1 MRICVILEG
10 CYPYVTGGVSTWMHQ
25 YIKAMPEHEFVL
37 WTIGASSRDRGKFKY
52 ELPDNVTE
60 VHEIFL
66 QDALNLPPGKK
77 KYRLKQEELQALR
90 DFVHCSRPDWEVLFH
105 MYNDKGMSPMSFLM
119 SKEFLDILTDICE
132 DDYPYTAFSDMF
144 HTLRSMFLPV
154 LYTICQEV
162 PRADLYH
169 AIATG
174 YSGILAR
181 LGSYK
186 YHVPFMLTEHGIYTR
201 EREEEI
207 IRAQWVPA
215 AFKRFWVR
223 FFYML
228 SAAVYD
234 RADMITSLFGNA
246 RKIQI
251 DIGCA
256 PERCRVIPNGIHY
269 KRFCDIPLKEE
280 DGWTDIGA
288 LVRLAPI
295 KDIKTLIYSF
305 YELKFRL
312 EKVRLHIIGPEDD
325 KQYAQECYELVRQLG
340 VKDVLFPGMVNVL
353 EYMKKL
359 DFTVLTSISEGQP
372 LSVLESFAAGRPCV
386 TTDVGCC
393 RELLNGMEGDELGSA
408 GFCVPPM
415 DREALCSAMERMCLR
430 VEERYRMGQIGK
442 KRVEQF
448 YRHEDMIQNYKQVYA
463 EVMEKWQ
470 GSDSV

>member
-37 WTIGASSRDRGKFKY
+37 WTIGASSKDRGKFKY

-66 QDALNLPPGKK
+66 QDALTLLPGKK
-77 KYRLKQEELQALR
+77 KYRFSPEELQALK
-90 DFVHCSRPDWEVLFH
+90 DFVHCQKPDWEVLFH
-105 MYNDKGMSPMSFLM
+105 MYHDRGMSPMSFLM
-119 SKEFLDILTDICE
+119 SKEFLDILIEICE
-132 DDYPYTAFSDMF
+132 ADYPYTAFADMF

-154 LYTICQEV
+154 LYTICQEA

-181 LGSYK
+181 LGSYR

-207 IRAQWVPA
+207 IRAQWVPS

-251 DIGCA
+251 DIGCS

-269 KRFCDIPLKEE
+269 ERFCDIPLKKS

-288 LVRLAPI
+288 VVRLAPI

-325 KQYAQECYELVRQLG
+325 KQYAGECYELVRQLG

-393 RELLNGMEGDELGSA
+393 RELLNGMEGDGLGSA
-408 GFCVPPM
+408 GYCVPPM
-415 DREALCSAMERMCLR
+415 DREALCSSMERMCVR
-430 VEERYRMGQIGK
+430 VEERYQMGQIGK
-442 KRVEQF
+442 KRVETY
-448 YRHEDMIQNYKQVYA
+448 YRHEDMIRNYRQAYT
-463 EVMEKWQ
+463 EVMEKWRV
-470 GSDSV
+470 SDSV

>member
-37 WTIGASSRDRGKFKY
+37 WTIGASSKDQGKFKY
-52 ELPDNVTE
+52 ELPENVVE

-66 QDALNLPPGKK
+66 QDALSLKPSGK
-77 KYRLKQEELQALR
+77 KYRLKEEELQALT
-90 DFVHCSRPDWEVLFH
+90 DFVHCKSPDWEVLFR
-105 MYNDKGMSPMSFLM
+105 MYNENGVSPMSFLM
-119 SKEFLDILTDICE
+119 SREFLEILTDICRRE
-132 DDYPYTAFSDMF
+132 YPYTAFSDMF

-169 AIATG
+169 AVATG
-174 YSGILAR
+174 YSGLLAR

-207 IRAQWVPA
+207 IRARWVPA
-215 AFKRFWVR
+215 AFKKFWVR

-228 SAAVYD
+228 SGAAYD
-234 RADMITSLFGNA
+234 RADLITSLFSNA

-251 DIGCA
+251 DIGCR

-269 KRFCDIPLKEE
+269 ERFSGIPLKKE
-280 DGWTDIGA
+280 DGWVDIGA
-288 LVRLAPI
+288 VVRLAPI

-312 EKVRLHIIGPEDD
+312 DKVRLHIIGPEDD
-325 KQYAQECYELVRQLG
+325 KQYAAECYDLVKQLG
-340 VKDVLFPGMVNVL
+340 VKDVQFTGMVDVL
-353 EYMKKL
+353 SYMEKL

-408 GFCVPPM
+408 GYCVPPM
-415 DREALCSAMERMCLR
+415 EREALCSALERMCVR
-430 VEERYRMGQIGK
+430 VEDRYRMGQIGK
-442 KRVEQF
+442 KRVALY
-448 YRHEDMIQNYKQVYA
+448 YRHEDMIYNYRQAYE

-470 GSDSV
+470 ESDSH

>member
-37 WTIGASSRDRGKFKY
+37 WTIGASSWDRGNFKY
-52 ELPDNVTE
+52 KLPDNVTE

-66 QDALNLPPGKK
+66 QDALKLPPGKK

-105 MYNDKGMSPMSFLM
+105 MYNDRGMSPMSFLM

-132 DDYPYTAFSDMF
+132 EDYPYTAFSDMF

-228 SAAVYD
+228 SAAIYD

-269 KRFCDIPLKEE
+269 KRFCDLPLKEE

-288 LVRLAPI
+288 VVRLAPI
-295 KDIKTLIYSF
+295 KDVKTLIYSF

-325 KQYAQECYELVRQLG
+325 KQYARECYELVRQLG
-340 VKDVLFPGMVNVL
+340 VRDVLFPGMVNVL

-430 VEERYRMGQIGK
+430 VEDRYRMGQIGK
-442 KRVEQF
+442 KRVEQY
-448 YRHEDMIQNYKQVYA
+448 YRHEDMIQNYKRAYT

>member
-1 MRICVILEG
+1 MYVLALSACVLMVILIHLLYHRQKRGMIYIMVVHYEG
-10 CYPYVTGGVSTWMHQ
+10 ELTG
-25 YIKAMPEHEFVL
+25 
-37 WTIGASSRDRGKFKY
+37 D
-52 ELPDNVTE
+52 
-60 VHEIFL
+60 
-66 QDALNLPPGKK
+66 
-77 KYRLKQEELQALR
+77 
-90 DFVHCSRPDWEVLFH
+90 EVLRA
-105 MYNDKGMSPMSFLM
+105 MKKIKYQMK
-119 SKEFLDILTDICE
+119 SK
-132 DDYPYTAFSDMF
+132 
-144 HTLRSMFLPV
+144 TLR
-154 LYTICQEV
+154 
-162 PRADLYH
+162 
-169 AIATG
+169 
-174 YSGILAR
+174 
-181 LGSYK
+181 GS
-186 YHVPFMLTEHGIYTR
+186 LTEMMLEVYCRTAVSYTH
-201 EREEEI
+201 
-207 IRAQWVPA
+207 
-215 AFKRFWVR
+215 
-223 FFYML
+223 L
-228 SAAVYD
+228 
-234 RADMITSLFGNA
+234 
-246 RKIQI
+246 I

-288 LVRLAPI
+288 VVRLAPI

-415 DREALCSAMERMCLR
+415 DREALCSAMERMCPVSYTHLWT
-430 VEERYRMGQIGK
+430 
-442 KRVEQF
+442 
-448 YRHEDMIQNYKQVYA
+448 
-463 EVMEKWQ
+463 KW
-470 GSDSV
+470 